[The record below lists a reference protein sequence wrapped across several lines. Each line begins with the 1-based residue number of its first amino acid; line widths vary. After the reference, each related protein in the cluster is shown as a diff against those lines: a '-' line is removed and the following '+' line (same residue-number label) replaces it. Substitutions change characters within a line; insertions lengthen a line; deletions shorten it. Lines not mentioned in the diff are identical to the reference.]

1 MAKIAVITQPAPA
14 AGFAL
19 AGVDSYSAAT
29 QAEAKKLL
37 LTLLED
43 SEVGVVA
50 IDAAYLKALD
60 QSTRKRASE
69 SQMPVVVALPS
80 GVPTE
85 EGERP
90 SEQIAEM
97 IRRAIG
103 FRISFKEG

>member
-1 MAKIAVITQPAPA
+1 MAKIAVITRPAPA

-19 AGVDSYSAAT
+19 AGVDSYAAAT
-29 QAEAKKLL
+29 AAEARKFLVKLM
-37 LTLLED
+37 ED
-43 SEVGVVA
+43 IDVGIVA
-50 IDAAYLKALD
+50 VDAGYLNALD
-60 QSTRKRASE
+60 PGTRKRASE
-69 SQMPVVVALPS
+69 SHMPVVVALPS

-85 EGERP
+85 AGERP

>member
-1 MAKIAVITQPAPA
+1 MAKIAVITQRATA

-19 AGVDSYSAAT
+19 AGVDCYSAAGAT
-29 QAEAKKLL
+29 AAKKTL
-37 LTLLED
+37 LTLMAD
-43 SEVGVVA
+43 SDVGVVA
-50 IDAAYLKALD
+50 IDVGYLNAFD
-60 QSTRKRASE
+60 QNTRKRVHE
-69 SQMPVVVALPS
+69 CHMPVVVALPS

-85 EGERP
+85 RGERP

>member
-19 AGVDSYSAAT
+19 AGVDSYAAASAA
-29 QAEAKKLL
+29 EANKLL
-37 LTLLED
+37 LKLMED
-43 SEVGVVA
+43 ADVGVVA
-50 IDAAYLKALD
+50 IDAGYLNALD
-60 QSTRKRASE
+60 QSTRKRVSE
-69 SQMPVVVALPS
+69 SHMPVVVALPS

-85 EGERP
+85 AGVRP
-90 SEQIAEM
+90 SEQIVEM